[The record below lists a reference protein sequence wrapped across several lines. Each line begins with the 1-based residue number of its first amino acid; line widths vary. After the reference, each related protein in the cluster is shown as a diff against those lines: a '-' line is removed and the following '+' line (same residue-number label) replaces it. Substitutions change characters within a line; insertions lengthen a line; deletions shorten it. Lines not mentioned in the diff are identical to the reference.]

1 MYYVVPYDSELY
13 HYGVLGMKWGVRRS
27 EEELARA
34 RQYRKDNKTRRTLKR
49 HVSADVQDLKRKA
62 RLADE
67 KQKDYDE
74 AAEAYRKANAKIF
87 IRRKNKDALVREA
100 GRALTEA
107 GDALEYDRS
116 NLQRMNRVYADDA
129 KKYGTDSVRSL
140 KTKQINLGDRFTKEV
155 IATGVT
161 VANFPLVGRWYTGNY
176 TSKRDTEERLRA
188 LDEESKRK
196 H

>member
-34 RQYRKDNKTRRTLKR
+34 RQYRKDNKTRRTLTR

>member
-1 MYYVVPYDSELY
+1 MYYVVPCDSELY

-74 AAEAYRKANAKIF
+74 A
-87 IRRKNKDALVREA
+87 

-107 GDALEYDRS
+107 GIPETILLKEIPKS
-116 NLQRMNRVYADDA
+116 VSELWTKSQSGNIKGVITWLFHSVPGLFML
-129 KKYGTDSVRSL
+129 GTRSL
-140 KTKQINLGDRFTKEV
+140 IRTIGPCL
-155 IATGVT
+155 
-161 VANFPLVGRWYTGNY
+161 L
-176 TSKRDTEERLRA
+176 
-188 LDEESKRK
+188 
-196 H
+196 

>member
-87 IRRKNKDALVREA
+87 IRRKKKDALVREA

-116 NLQRMNRVYADDA
+116 NLQ
-129 KKYGTDSVRSL
+129 KYGTDSVSSI